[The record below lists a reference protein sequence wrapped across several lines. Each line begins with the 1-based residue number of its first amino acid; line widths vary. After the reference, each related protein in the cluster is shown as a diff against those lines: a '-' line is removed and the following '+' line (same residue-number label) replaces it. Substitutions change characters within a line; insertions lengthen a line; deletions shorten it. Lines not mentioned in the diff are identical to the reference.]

1 MRKII
6 VEKIKKFFRKFFL
19 INDTPHKIAAGIA
32 IGIFCGVF
40 PGLGIII
47 TLILSSLLRLNR
59 ASAIAGFLI
68 ANIWMTTLLLSPAAI
83 VGGFIFMENPEKNIA
98 EFKGINR
105 ENFHGFLEN
114 GIISDIAFSLLIGF
128 LIVSGVTA
136 VVFYFILYFL
146 LKKKKIT
153 FLPEI
158 KQETK

>member
-6 VEKIKKFFRKFFL
+6 IERIKKFFEKFFL
-19 INDTPHKIAAGIA
+19 INDTPHKIAAGVA

-68 ANIWMTTLLLSPAAI
+68 ANVWMTTLLLSPAAI
-83 VGGFIFMENPEKNIA
+83 VGGFIFMENPEKNMA
-98 EFKGINR
+98 KFGEINR
-105 ENFHGFLEN
+105 NSFRSFLED
-114 GIISDIAFSLLIGF
+114 GIILDMAFSLLVGF

-146 LKKKKIT
+146 LKNKKNV
-153 FLPEI
+153 LHPEI
-158 KQETK
+158 K